1 MLNFCPQYRISP
13 CPTVRFGSTFS
24 VLLNVPM
31 EMSFFPPL
39 QSTISWRHYSY
50 LAVEKSC
57 WPNLLFSSGSKQ
69 CQVHIWCSINKFLH
83 IIMRLHLKYEL
94 MIALL
99 LHNKLDLLSTTFN
112 IYISR
117 MPTPV
122 SKVKI

>member
-1 MLNFCPQYRISP
+1 
-13 CPTVRFGSTFS
+13 
-24 VLLNVPM
+24 
-31 EMSFFPPL
+31 
-39 QSTISWRHYSY
+39 
-50 LAVEKSC
+50 
-57 WPNLLFSSGSKQ
+57 
-69 CQVHIWCSINKFLH
+69 
-83 IIMRLHLKYEL
+83 MRLHLKYEL